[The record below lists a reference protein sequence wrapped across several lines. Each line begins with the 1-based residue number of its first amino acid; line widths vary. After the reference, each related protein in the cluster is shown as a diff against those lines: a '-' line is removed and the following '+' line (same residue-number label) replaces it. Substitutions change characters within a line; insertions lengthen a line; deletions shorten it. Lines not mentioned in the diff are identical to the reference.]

1 MSAPG
6 EAKTR
11 EGRRRA
17 RSHEADTLRFMVHRS
32 CNEAE
37 G

>member
-1 MSAPG
+1 MSTPG

-17 RSHEADTLRFMVHRS
+17 RSYETDTLRFMALRL
-32 CNEAE
+32 CNEVE